1 MILGVISDTHGLLRP
16 EAVAALQGVD
26 RIIHAGDVGGPE
38 VLAALAAIAP
48 VVAVRGNNDRGPWA
62 EALPLTQIVDAGGSL
77 VYVIHD
83 LAELDL
89 DPRAAGIRAVVAGH
103 SHRPGQHQRDG
114 VLWLNPGSAGPRR
127 FKLPIALARLTILGG
142 ELRAEIVTLDV

>member
-1 MILGVISDTHGLLRP
+1 VILGVISDTHGLLRP

-62 EALPLTQIVDAGGSL
+62 EALPLTQIVEREGRSSTSFTTS
-77 VYVIHD
+77 
-83 LAELDL
+83 
-89 DPRAAGIRAVVAGH
+89 PSWTWIRAPPA
-103 SHRPGQHQRDG
+103 
-114 VLWLNPGSAGPRR
+114 SAPSSRAIPIGPDS
-127 FKLPIALARLTILGG
+127 ISATASSG
-142 ELRAEIVTLDV
+142 